1 MVIFSTHRGE
11 KLRIA
16 LIRLAIVLVG
26 AGAIAALSWRI
37 ERVAAGNL
45 ALVLTALAGVG
56 SIALGL
62 RHGSFPRGLAVMVL
76 CAGLV
81 NFTSLPTGRE
91 SRVVISLAVALV
103 LMLVWAYELLF
114 SRRTGVRLKASQ
126 LNAPLLVFV
135 VINVIAY
142 AWSYLT
148 RDPLLRIWDSFPF
161 VQVAALV
168 VNIGLPLLA
177 LMVYNKLDNPV
188 WIKRYIA
195 FVVFLGILNMVGR
208 LGNIGLLMRFIEN
221 GTTGIFG
228 TWVAMIA
235 YGALMYDRKMSMPVK
250 MLLVALLL
258 AQLFFYFWRQR
269 IWLTGWVPI
278 GVGVLVL
285 TFLRSRKLFV
295 LLCVLGLIYVGI
307 NSDVLYASVVQDN
320 VDEGGLQRIDIWRMN
335 LAHVANHPL
344 FGMGPA
350 GYAIY
355 NMTYH
360 ADDARSTH
368 NNYFDVLAQNG
379 VFGLIAF
386 AIMAITIVM
395 IGLRARKAYL
405 GVGDYREA
413 FVNAAL
419 AGWVAS
425 LVSMMLGDWVLPF
438 AYNVTIMGFDHAMH
452 AWLAVGGLLFLASER
467 EVEDG
472 GRQTADGR
480 WSQSDNG
487 RRSSAVGRQS

>member
-1 MVIFSTHRGE
+1 M
-11 KLRIA
+11 RIA
-16 LIRLAIVLVG
+16 LIRLAIALIG
-26 AGAIAALSWRI
+26 AAAIAVISWRI

-45 ALVLTALAGVG
+45 ALVLTALVGVG
-56 SIALGL
+56 SLAVGL

-91 SRVVISLAVALV
+91 SRVVISLAVAL
-103 LMLVWAYELLF
+103 LLLLVWAYELLF
-114 SRRTGVRLKASQ
+114 NGRTGARLKASA

-135 VINVIAY
+135 GINVIAY

-148 RDPLLRIWDSFPF
+148 RDPLLRIWASFPF

-168 VNIGLPLLA
+168 VNVGLPLLA
-177 LMVYNKLDNPV
+177 LMVYNKIDDPV
-188 WIKRYIA
+188 WIKRYIG
-195 FVVFLGILNMVGR
+195 FVLFLGVLNMVGR
-208 LGNIGLLMRFIEN
+208 LGNIGFLMRFIEN

-235 YGALMYDRKMSMPVK
+235 YGVLLYDKKMSMPVK

-278 GVGVLVL
+278 GVGALVL
-285 TFLRSRKLFV
+285 TFFRSRRLFV
-295 LLCVLGLIYVGI
+295 LLCVLGLIYIGI
-307 NSDVLYASVVQDN
+307 NSDALYASVVQDN

-360 ADDARSTH
+360 
-368 NNYFDVLAQNG
+368 
-379 VFGLIAF
+379 VFGLLAF
-386 AIMAITIVM
+386 VVMAATVVV
-395 IGLRARKAYL
+395 IGLRARKAYA

-425 LVSMMLGDWVLPF
+425 LASMMLGDWVLPF

-452 AWLAVGGLLFLASER
+452 AWIAVGGLLVLAAKAP
-467 EVEDG
+467 VEDVE
-472 GRQTADGR
+472 
-480 WSQSDNG
+480 SDRLKLESG
-487 RRSSAVGRQS
+487 K